1 MRQISKS
8 DNHLWDSI
16 AASLPMMS
24 DAIVHDIVPKQQIGL
39 QLLPYISLRLM
50 ARVLMEDITVLTLK
64 HQVIYD

>member
-1 MRQISKS
+1 MHQISKS

-16 AASLPMMS
+16 VASLPMMS
-24 DAIVHDIVPKQQIGL
+24 DSIVHDIVPEQQIGL
-39 QLLPYISLRLM
+39 QLLSYISLRLM